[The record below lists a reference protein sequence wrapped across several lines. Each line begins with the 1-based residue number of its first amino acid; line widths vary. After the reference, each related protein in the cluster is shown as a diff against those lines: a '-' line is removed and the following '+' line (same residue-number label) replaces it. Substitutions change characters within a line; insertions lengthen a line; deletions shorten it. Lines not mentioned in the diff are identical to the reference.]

1 MRFSCK
7 KDISWLV
14 FCSCLFADTAEN
26 RDSFSSQDKK
36 ISLWSR
42 ENSKWRLL
50 HISWWKM
57 PLRRF
62 HLYSSFATGLRRS
75 QNLSWTKGQ
84 KKRRNL
90 LLSFINRSRKNKAS
104 FQDTHY
110 HFQMIVVTQHTKWM
124 NKMNLNLC
132 CGCQS
137 RGTLMLEFFCIV
149 EEEKI
154 SKELLRKTFWKMGVH
169 HHELWK
175 SISCTHF
182 IWRISRHRS
191 ISLLCVEFDISRQ
204 FLHH

>member
-7 KDISWLV
+7 KDISWLF
-14 FCSCLFADTAEN
+14 FCSFLFADTAEN

-90 LLSFINRSRKNKAS
+90 LLSFLNRSRKNKAS

-110 HFQMIVVTQHTKWM
+110 YLQMIVVTWHTKWM

-132 CGCQS
+132 CGCQRDLDVRIFLYCGGRKNFKGAS
-137 RGTLMLEFFCIV
+137 EKNILENGGTSSWTLKEHIMHPFYLED
-149 EEEKI
+149 K
-154 SKELLRKTFWKMGVH
+154 
-169 HHELWK
+169 
-175 SISCTHF
+175 
-182 IWRISRHRS
+182 
-191 ISLLCVEFDISRQ
+191 
-204 FLHH
+204 

>member
-1 MRFSCK
+1 MTTTAYFMVEDALEEISSLFLLRHWSTK
-7 KDISWLV
+7 KSKFVLNKR
-14 FCSCLFADTAEN
+14 SKKAE
-26 RDSFSSQDKK
+26 
-36 ISLWSR
+36 
-42 ENSKWRLL
+42 E
-50 HISWWKM
+50 
-57 PLRRF
+57 P
-62 HLYSSFATGLRRS
+62 
-75 QNLSWTKGQ
+75 
-84 KKRRNL
+84 
-90 LLSFINRSRKNKAS
+90 SFIKRSRKNKAT

-110 HFQMIVVTQHTKWM
+110 YFQMIVVTQHTKWM